1 MIDPF
6 DYKESEYDF
15 KRSKNDFKVVSE
27 EVKEKICEV
36 IWEKIKPTILASMSE
51 FDYPKVEGRA
61 IKDISYEDLC
71 SYRGSLEP
79 LFQKEQQYDLYLMQR
94 YTCLLEEGE
103 FYKIYGK
110 KLVGAAI
117 RISKWIGAE
126 EYAGE
131 LEEIVEDIFIP
142 EEHPDPKA
150 LAAYFCH

>member
-6 DYKESEYDF
+6 DYKESEHNF
-15 KRSKNDFKVVSE
+15 KRSKNDFKVVPE
-27 EVKEKICEV
+27 EIKEKICEV
-36 IWEKIKPTILASMSE
+36 ILEKIKRTILVYKNECRSI
-51 FDYPKVEGRA
+51 KIEGIA
-61 IKDISYEDLC
+61 LKDISYEYLC

-79 LFQKEQQYDLYLMQR
+79 IFQKEQQYDLYLMQR
-94 YTCLLEEGE
+94 YTCLLEEEE

-126 EYAGE
+126 EYADE

>member
-1 MIDPF
+1 
-6 DYKESEYDF
+6 
-15 KRSKNDFKVVSE
+15 
-27 EVKEKICEV
+27 
-36 IWEKIKPTILASMSE
+36 
-51 FDYPKVEGRA
+51 
-61 IKDISYEDLC
+61 
-71 SYRGSLEP
+71 
-79 LFQKEQQYDLYLMQR
+79 MQR

-103 FYKIYGK
+103 FYKFAGK

-126 EYAGE
+126 EYADE